1 MAFMRVTVQN
11 PYGLRG
17 LGAAAEA
24 RYGPN
29 FTARNPNEVRPVPA
43 MYPVESAA
51 PGESILEPGN
61 APRIKWHGGPMRY
74 EPPVH
79 IVRRGAPV
87 RVHSPSGNH
96 HGALHGLGLIT
107 PGGEGGSGFRVPND
121 PNLGLILPHSP
132 LGYGNAR
139 SGGFGTNYI
148 AKTPPV
154 GVRIVGSG
162 TVMQL
167 PPEQSSPEVPPTVLS
182 PSGAGTSGAGAITTS
197 PSGQSTQSVPANTT
211 AAALAATQAAAS
223 EADFN
228 AALIAAQNG
237 SLTAQQIQYLTPA
250 QQQTVLAA
258 ASSAAAASA
267 SANVTT
273 PSGTSGGGST
283 TSTDYFSEIT
293 AWLESNSLWSAIP
306 NWGVLAGVGLIYAV
320 ITRKKR

>member
-1 MAFMRVTVQN
+1 MAFMSVKVQN

-29 FTARNPNEVRPVPA
+29 FTARNPSEVRPIA
-43 MYPVESAA
+43 AQYPVESAA
-51 PGESILEPGN
+51 PGESILEPG
-61 APRIKWHGGPMRY
+61 APPHRSFHHISRRPM
-74 EPPVH
+74 PPVR

-87 RVHSPSGNH
+87 RVHSPSG
-96 HGALHGLGLIT
+96 AVHGLGLIT
-107 PGGEGGSGFRVPND
+107 PGGEGGAGFRISND

-132 LGYGNAR
+132 KGYGGGYD
-139 SGGFGTNYI
+139 GGFGKDWKTNFI
-148 AKTPPV
+148 TEHPPV
-154 GVRIVGSG
+154 GVEIVGKG
-162 TVMQL
+162 T
-167 PPEQSSPEVPPTVLS
+167 PTVLS
-182 PSGAGTSGAGAITTS
+182 PSGAGTSGAGATTTS
-197 PSGQSTQSVPANTT
+197 PSGQSTQSIPANTA

-250 QQQTVLAA
+250 QQQAVLAA

-273 PSGTSGGGST
+273 PSGTAAAPAT
-283 TSTDYFSEIT
+283 ATDYFSEIT